1 VAARFILV
9 VLAVASF
16 HFMLQLITILN
27 RCHRFHG
34 FVYSQ
39 ARFCSDGKSIEIA
52 VRPRKGSRPVCSRCH
67 LPASG
72 YDRLTERRFEFIP
85 VWGYLVFLLYTMRRV
100 DCPRCEA
107 VVVEEVP
114 WGDGK
119 RTLTSVGEGS
129 AITVKSVVIL
139 RYQRMIRTV
148 KDLSADQKMAIESL
162 LGRRV
167 LEHEEISLRAIEPP
181 TLSDERRREI
191 AEDLRRYFSRVDAGR
206 RPGSAEEAE
215 EILTEAIR
223 SSRPSYRPHQ

>member
-1 VAARFILV
+1 
-9 VLAVASF
+9 
-16 HFMLQLITILN
+16 
-27 RCHRFHG
+27 
-34 FVYSQ
+34 
-39 ARFCSDGKSIEIA
+39 
-52 VRPRKGSRPVCSRCH
+52 
-67 LPASG
+67 
-72 YDRLTERRFEFIP
+72 
-85 VWGYLVFLLYTMRRV
+85 VFLLYTMRRV